1 MDLDWKV
8 FHCHVAYQGL
18 INDTKFWFQKAQ
30 SGQFSTEIAKFCD
43 FSGPLM
49 HTWTIWMCLTLEET
63 LIPKMLP
70 LRWWTCS
77 STIGF
82 WMILEPLDFGCPCF
96 HVFPCVWLFSDG
108 LPHILKQIAT
118 YPNGRPLRLILVR
131 KSMPMSLVR
140 VEGGV
145 KHQKGLSENTL

>member
-70 LRWWTCS
+70 LR
-77 STIGF
+77 
-82 WMILEPLDFGCPCF
+82 
-96 HVFPCVWLFSDG
+96 
-108 LPHILKQIAT
+108 
-118 YPNGRPLRLILVR
+118 
-131 KSMPMSLVR
+131 
-140 VEGGV
+140 
-145 KHQKGLSENTL
+145 